1 MMAAGSSRPNRK
13 RDADHALPRTPARYN
28 DLPYHSVE
36 VDFRDF
42 EFIASGCDIRK
53 RELAFFIAGCG
64 PHVPG
69 LIAKLKECT
78 GYWLLRTQ
86 DHNNALHGSHLEWF
100 RDLNVTDK
108 KNFFADLRAARRRG
122 PLRAHPDR

>member
-13 RDADHALPRTPARYN
+13 RGADHALPRTPARYN

-69 LIAKLKECT
+69 LIAKLKEGAGWFLSPQT
-78 GYWLLRTQ
+78 HTIPLTAFHFEGFQIFIVTHKKSFLLTSVPLDVEGRC
-86 DHNNALHGSHLEWF
+86 AL
-100 RDLNVTDK
+100 T
-108 KNFFADLRAARRRG
+108 
-122 PLRAHPDR
+122 PI